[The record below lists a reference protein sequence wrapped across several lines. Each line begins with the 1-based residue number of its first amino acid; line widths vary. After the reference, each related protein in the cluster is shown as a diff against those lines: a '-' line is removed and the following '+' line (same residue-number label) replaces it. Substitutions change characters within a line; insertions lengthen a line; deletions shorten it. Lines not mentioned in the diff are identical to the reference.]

1 MWNSKLFKTGIGI
14 LLVFLIIYIGS
25 RITFVFQ
32 PFIVAFEALFFSFL
46 ISGLFY
52 YLTFPF
58 VDWLNKHKLPRSAAI
73 LIIYLLAVGLLVFL
87 GITAG
92 PILQNEFTNLAKSI
106 PEKIK
111 QAQQLLLA
119 LEDTAFSTRLIDP
132 ETLNIDNITDSI
144 AGGISRAFTQVATSV
159 AALFDFI
166 TSIFMTIVIVPF
178 LLYYMLKEKNK
189 ALIPGMVSRLA
200 PPQKYVTKI
209 NSILAEMNRL
219 LSFYVQGLAIVC
231 LCVGILSYI
240 GFLIIGLDYALIL
253 AIFIMVANIVPF
265 LGPFI
270 GAIPA
275 VIVGLLESPLMML
288 QVIAV
293 IVIVQQ
299 VESLLISPQVMGRK
313 LALSPLAIILVVL
326 VAGRLG
332 GIVGIIL
339 AIPIFTMFK
348 IIVSHIYEQIQ
359 LNRKASVE

>member
-58 VDWLNKHKLPRSAAI
+58 VDWLNKQKLPRSAAI
-73 LIIYLLAVGLLVFL
+73 LIIYLLAVGLLVLL

-119 LEDTAFSTRLIDP
+119 LEDTAFSTRLINP

-144 AGGISRAFTQVATSV
+144 AGGISRAFNQVAISV

-200 PPQKYVTKI
+200 PPKYVTKI

-240 GFLIIGLDYALIL
+240 GFLIISLDYALIL

-270 GAIPA
+270 GAVPA
-275 VIVGLLESPLMML
+275 VIVGLLGSPLMML

-348 IIVSHIYEQIQ
+348 IIASHIYEQIQ

>member
-1 MWNSKLFKTGIGI
+1 MWDSKLFKTGIGI

-58 VDWLNKHKLPRSAAI
+58 VDWLDKHKLPRTAAI
-73 LIIYLLAVGLLVFL
+73 LIIYLLAAGLLVFL

-92 PILQNEFTNLAKSI
+92 PILQDEFTSLAKSI

-111 QAQQLLLA
+111 KAQPLLFA
-119 LEDTAFSTRLIDP
+119 LEDTGFISRLIDP
-132 ETLNIDNITDSI
+132 ETTNIDNFTEGVAGSI
-144 AGGISRAFTQVATSV
+144 SNAFTQVATS
-159 AALFDFI
+159 AAVLFEFI
-166 TSIFMTIVIVPF
+166 TNIFMTIIIVPF
-178 LLYYMLKEKNK
+178 LLYYMLKEKNN
-189 ALIPGMVSRLA
+189 AIIPGVISHLA
-200 PPQKYVTKI
+200 PPNYVTKI
-209 NSILAEMNRL
+209 NTMLAEMNRL

-253 AIFIMVANIVPF
+253 AIFIIMANIVPF

-275 VIVGLLESPLMML
+275 VLVGLLESPLMML
-288 QVIAV
+288 KVIAV
-293 IVIVQQ
+293 IIIVQQ
-299 VESLLISPQVMGRK
+299 MESLLISPQVMGRK

-339 AIPIFTMFK
+339 AIPLFTMFK
-348 IIVSHIYEQIQ
+348 IIGSHLYEQIQ
-359 LNRKASVE
+359 FNRKAPAE